1 MRLGPPGLAPGTGH
15 FTLRGR
21 VTSHCGDGSLHVSG
35 TGHFTLRGRVA
46 TSAKWPFASMMGASR
61 SKSFGTS
68 NEDVAMTAGTSG
80 GGGSVRRVSRRDQ
93 IKMTDAEVLAFLGE
107 ERIVVCATNGK
118 DGFPHLMPLWYV
130 VRDGELW
137 AWTFAKSQ
145 KVKNLERDARAT
157 LQVEAGDSYDQLR
170 GVMFKTEVEIVRDTE
185 LVAGLGMEI
194 FAKYTGGDLGDEVR
208 AMVLKQAEKR
218 VGMRFAE
225 RERATWDHRKLAAGV
240 Y

>member
-1 MRLGPPGLAPGTGH
+1 M
-15 FTLRGR
+15 
-21 VTSHCGDGSLHVSG
+21 SD
-35 TGHFTLRGRVA
+35 
-46 TSAKWPFASMMGASR
+46 
-61 SKSFGTS
+61 
-68 NEDVAMTAGTSG
+68 E
-80 GGGSVRRVSRRDQ
+80 
-93 IKMTDAEVLAFLGE
+93 EVLDFLAE

-170 GVMFKTEVEIVRDTE
+170 GVMFKTDVELVRDTE
-185 LVAGLGMEI
+185 EVADLGMEI
-194 FAKYTGGDLGDEVR
+194 FAKYTGGDLGEEVR
-208 AMVLKQAEKR
+208 AMVLKQAAKR
-218 VGMRFAE
+218 VAMRFVE
-225 RERATWDHRKLAAGV
+225 RERATWDHRKLATGV